1 MKQAKQAYKTQHF
14 KRATLVTNQA
24 PPQPNSNIHIF
35 SKKMKQFAALAGHQH
50 FRRALKPT
58 DHCISPTNQTE
69 QFNSNKFI
77 IHRQERSLPKDPNNS
92 GSYDNGSKISNTSD
106 TLLLNKNYGKK
117 GDKTDS
123 NSNLREFHKRNF
135 SPDIRIN
142 LFKPLHFRIHSEKPS
157 DYKGSKKIE
166 AEFND
171 EESDE
176 IAKELGLNVR
186 GDSCPYESKGSIDEY
201 MIGKE
206 IGIACYLIGNGAYA
220 VVRVALHKESQIK
233 TALKFYDIKNLRTLQ
248 RKKSLK
254 SEIKILSKLNHNN
267 IMKLYEAFSTSTHI
281 VLALEYV
288 NGMSLHA
295 LLRTRADRRLDEVEG
310 KQIFK
315 QLINALRYCHSKSVT
330 HRYLNYVGISN

>member
-1 MKQAKQAYKTQHF
+1 MKQAKQAYKPPNF
-14 KRATLVTNQA
+14 KRVGLITNQIQ
-24 PPQPNSNIHIF
+24 PPLNSNIHIF

-58 DHCISPTNQTE
+58 DHCTSPTNQVG

-77 IHRQERSLPKDPNNS
+77 IHRQEKSLPKESDGS

-106 TLLLNKNYGKK
+106 TLILSKNYGKK
-117 GDKTDS
+117 GSKIDT
-123 NSNLREFHKRNF
+123 NSNFREFHKRNF

-157 DYKGSKKIE
+157 DYKGSRKTESAFKDE
-166 AEFND
+166 NAE
-171 EESDE
+171 E
-176 IAKELGLNVR
+176 IAQELGLNVR
-186 GDSCPYESKGSIDEY
+186 GDSCPYESKGTIDEY

-206 IGIACYLIGNGAYA
+206 IGILYYLIGNGAYA

-233 TALKFYDIKNLRTLQ
+233 TALKFYDIKNLRTMQ

-254 SEIKILSKLNHNN
+254 SEIKILSKLNHTN
-267 IMKLYEAFSTSTHI
+267 IMKLYEAFSTPTHI

-295 LLRTRADRRLDEVEG
+295 LLRTRAERRLDEVEG

-330 HRYLNYVGISN
+330 HRYWPNAGI